1 MMTDSISQTAS
12 PWDALMRRAGLRR
25 QPAQAPT
32 PPGKLLT
39 KTAQL
44 LQIIEQRGR
53 VPTLALCVEMD
64 MPSMSVWGLLK
75 IPRKS
80 GQVLFD
86 GTHWMMGDN
95 YVPAKL
101 QRAARLLRESG
112 WTVVEPRPLGEKS

>member
-1 MMTDSISQTAS
+1 MNAAS
-12 PWDALMRRAGLRR
+12 PWDALMRRAGVRR
-25 QPAQAPT
+25 LPAQAPT
-32 PPGKLLT
+32 LPGKLLT

-64 MPSMSVWGLLK
+64 MPSVSVWGLLK
-75 IPRKS
+75 IPRQT

-101 QRAARLLRESG
+101 QRAARLLREAG
-112 WTVVEPRPLGEKS
+112 WTVVEPAGAAQKGSRDD

>member
-1 MMTDSISQTAS
+1 MNAAS
-12 PWDALMRRAGLRR
+12 PWDALMRRPVVRR
-25 QPAQAPT
+25 LPAQAPT
-32 PPGKLLT
+32 LPGKLLT

-75 IPRKS
+75 IPRQT

-101 QRAARLLRESG
+101 QRAARLLREAG
-112 WTVVEPRPLGEKS
+112 WTVVEPAGAAQKGSRDD